1 MSDTICPFCNHST
14 ENNAHPCRNREFSS
28 MEDGKGWCALC
39 RICNPEFFKTE
50 PGQRLARGICR
61 ITLPE
66 QTN

>member
-1 MSDTICPFCNHST
+1 
-14 ENNAHPCRNREFSS
+14 

-39 RICNPEFFKTE
+39 RLCNPEFFKTE
-50 PGQRLARGICR
+50 AGQRLARGICR